1 MKCHGVY
8 VCVNVVAAAV
18 AVVGAIAFVAAIAA
32 ILEAVAI
39 AGRLRPLAANSVLV
53 QSNSA
58 DSAA

>member
-1 MKCHGVY
+1 M
-8 VCVNVVAAAV
+8 CVNVIAAAV
-18 AVVGAIAFVAAIAA
+18 AVVGAIEFVAAIAA